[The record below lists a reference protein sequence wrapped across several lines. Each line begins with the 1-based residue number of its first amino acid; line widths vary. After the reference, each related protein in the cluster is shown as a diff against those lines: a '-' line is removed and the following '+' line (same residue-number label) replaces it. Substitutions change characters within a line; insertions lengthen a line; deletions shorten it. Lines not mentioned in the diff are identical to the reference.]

1 MWRIAGHGPYVPLLA
16 PQKVEDPGP
25 TCTTLKTEVFCD
37 ILTSE
42 TDQKKV
48 CKISNHC
55 MSDVLRCFLVA
66 SFGLHCCAFPP
77 EALIPELSFQCAS
90 CK

>member
-42 TDQKKV
+42 TDQKKFAKSV
-48 CKISNHC
+48 ITACQMFC
-55 MSDVLRCFLVA
+55 DVFSLPLLGFTVVHFRL
-66 SFGLHCCAFPP
+66 
-77 EALIPELSFQCAS
+77 
-90 CK
+90 KR